1 MIEKIIINN
10 ELYAIIIRKN
20 YKSTGIEFFTPNDFS
35 QQLAYMRR
43 PKGYIIQPHVHKN
56 VKKEIKFTQEVL
68 LIRSGKVQ
76 VDFYSEKKKY
86 VESNILNEG
95 DIILLSKG
103 GHGFKVIDECEIVEV
118 KQGPYD
124 PLEDKVK
131 FDPEKETNIKI
142 K

>member
-76 VDFYSEKKKY
+76 VDFYSEKKK
-86 VESNILNEG
+86 I
-95 DIILLSKG
+95 
-103 GHGFKVIDECEIVEV
+103 C
-118 KQGPYD
+118 
-124 PLEDKVK
+124 
-131 FDPEKETNIKI
+131 
-142 K
+142 

>member
-1 MIEKIIINN
+1 M
-10 ELYAIIIRKN
+10 
-20 YKSTGIEFFTPNDFS
+20 
-35 QQLAYMRR
+35 
-43 PKGYIIQPHVHKN
+43 
-56 VKKEIKFTQEVL
+56 
-68 LIRSGKVQ
+68 
-76 VDFYSEKKKY
+76 
-86 VESNILNEG
+86 
-95 DIILLSKG
+95 LSKG

>member
-1 MIEKIIINN
+1 MVEKIIINN

-20 YKSTGIEFFTPNDFS
+20 YKSSGIEFFTPNDFS

>member
-1 MIEKIIINN
+1 MLEKIIINN

-56 VKKEIKFTQEVL
+56 VKKEVKFTQEVL